1 MTNVVALVVAAGS
14 GLRLGGE
21 LPKQFLPLAGK
32 PLLRHCLET
41 FAAHPR
47 IAGVKVVINNTYR
60 ELYESATTGLPL
72 LDPAL
77 GGETRQASVH
87 NGLESLTG
95 SPPDLVLIHDAARP
109 FIDAPTI
116 DRTID
121 ALLDH
126 DGALVAVQVV
136 DTLKRAE
143 GKFSGETVDRAGL
156 WRAQTP
162 QGFRFDPILAAH
174 RRAAAGPEMT
184 DDAAVAE
191 AAGIK
196 VVLVPGIVNNFKV
209 TTRADFERAEHTM
222 AEQKTVTPLE
232 YRTGSGYDVH
242 RLVDGDGVWM
252 CGVLIPHNQK
262 LEGHSDADV
271 AMHALTDAILGAIAA
286 QDIGAHFPPSDPQWR
301 GAPSWKFLDHAMKLV
316 AKKGGQVTHCDITII
331 CEKPKVGPH
340 REAMIARLAEI
351 MGIDAQRISVKATTT
366 EKLGFTGRNEG
377 IAAQAMATVAL
388 PLAQG

>member
-14 GLRLGGE
+14 GLRMGGE

-47 IAGVKVVINNTYR
+47 IAGVKVVINDSYR
-60 ELYESATTGLPL
+60 ALYDSATSGLPL
-72 LDPAL
+72 LSPAL

-87 NGLESLTG
+87 NGLESLIG
-95 SPPDLVLIHDAARP
+95 NPPDLVLIHDAARP

-143 GKFSGETVDRAGL
+143 GKFSGATVDRSGL

-162 QGFRFDPILAAH
+162 QGFRFQPILAAH

-209 TTRADFERAEHTM
+209 TTRADFERAEHMM
-222 AEQKTVTPLE
+222 AEQRAVTPLE

-242 RLVDGDGVWM
+242 RLIDGDGVTL
-252 CGVLIPHNQK
+252 CGIVIPHDKK

-331 CEKPKVGPH
+331 CERPKVGPH
-340 REAMIARLAEI
+340 RDAMIAKLAEI
-351 MGIDAQRISVKATTT
+351 MGIDAARISVKATTT

-388 PLAQG
+388 PLG